1 MRNKE
6 IVKQMI
12 DLQKK
17 SFYNCFSTMV
27 MLQDQAEKLLKNFV
41 DHIPGMSDEV
51 KKVMEQWNSAY
62 KKSRDDFM
70 KAVDDGYNKVELFFV
85 YNNAMVILQDQTE
98 KFLKNFVDHIPGM
111 SDEGKKVI
119 DQWNSAYKKSHDDF
133 MKAVDDGYAK
143 VESFLYY
150 YNAMVMFQDQT
161 KGIFKNWI
169 PQDFKKTM
177 EEMTAMHKKNRDEF
191 KKFIDENIHHLQ
203 DLFPFANKP
212 QTKTK

>member
-1 MRNKE
+1 MGNKQ

-27 MLQDQAEKLLKNFV
+27 MLQDQAEKLLKNFI

-62 KKSRDDFM
+62 KKSR
-70 KAVDDGYNKVELFFV
+70 
-85 YNNAMVILQDQTE
+85 
-98 KFLKNFVDHIPGM
+98 
-111 SDEGKKVI
+111 
-119 DQWNSAYKKSHDDF
+119 DDF

-177 EEMTAMHKKNRDEF
+177 DEMTAMHKKNRDEF
-191 KKFIDENIHHLQ
+191 KKYIDENIRHLQ
-203 DLFPFANKP
+203 DFFPVANKP

>member
-6 IVKQMI
+6 IVKQII

-41 DHIPGMSDEV
+41 DHIPGMSDE
-51 KKVMEQWNSAY
+51 
-62 KKSRDDFM
+62 
-70 KAVDDGYNKVELFFV
+70 
-85 YNNAMVILQDQTE
+85 
-98 KFLKNFVDHIPGM
+98 
-111 SDEGKKVI
+111 GKKVI

-133 MKAVDDGYAK
+133 MKAVYDGYAK
-143 VESFLYY
+143 VESFFN
-150 YNAMVMFQDQT
+150 YNNAAKEM
-161 KGIFKNWI
+161 FKNLI
-169 PQDFKKTM
+169 PKDFNKAM

>member
-1 MRNKE
+1 MGNKQ

-27 MLQDQAEKLLKNFV
+27 MLQDQAEKLLKNFI

-70 KAVDDGYNKVELFFV
+70 KAVDDGY
-85 YNNAMVILQDQTE
+85 D
-98 KFLKNFVDHIPGM
+98 
-111 SDEGKKVI
+111 
-119 DQWNSAYKKSHDDF
+119 
-133 MKAVDDGYAK
+133 K

-150 YNAMVMFQDQT
+150 YKAKVMLQDQT
-161 KGIFKNWI
+161 KGILKNWI

-177 EEMTAMHKKNRDEF
+177 DEMTAMHKKNRDEF
-191 KKFIDENIHHLQ
+191 KKYIDENIRHLQ
-203 DLFPFANKP
+203 DFFPVANKP